1 MKIKA
6 AVLYQPHQPLV
17 VEEVDLDPPK
27 QGEVLVRVAAAGVCR
42 SDYHFMVGESKYLLP
57 VVLGHEGAGI
67 VEAVGEGVTTV
78 KPGDHV
84 IFNFVPNC
92 GFCAFCTAG
101 RPNLC
106 EKSATL
112 QQRAFMLDGT
122 SRLHKG
128 SQVIHHFIR
137 TACFAEYAVLA
148 ETGCIPLERDFPL
161 EHAAL
166 IGCSVTT
173 GVCSVL
179 RTAQVP
185 SGASVAV
192 VGCGGVGL
200 NVIQGARLVN
210 ADPII
215 AIDIREGNLNLAR
228 QMGATHTVNAGTED
242 VLRRVLDIT
251 NGQGADYSFEVFGG
265 SHTAQTAFDIVRRG
279 GTVVIVGVAPD
290 GQKAGFELITILRKE
305 LTIKG
310 SYYGSARPRVD
321 MPLLVRLAKE
331 GRLDIGTLAQRRYR
345 LEQINQAYRDLEEGL
360 PGRGLI
366 VFPH

>member
-6 AVLYQPHQPLV
+6 AVLYQPRQPLV
-17 VEEVDLDPPK
+17 VEEVDLDPPRR
-27 QGEVLVRVAAAGVCR
+27 GEVLVRVAAAGVCR
-42 SDYHFMVGESKYLLP
+42 SDYHFMVGESRYLLP

-92 GFCAFCTAG
+92 GFCSFCTTG
-101 RPNLC
+101 RPHLC

-128 SQVIHHFIR
+128 GQVLHHFIR

-148 ETGCIPLERDFPL
+148 ESGCIPVEKDFPL

-173 GVCSVL
+173 GVCAVL
-179 RTAQVP
+179 RTARVP

-200 NVIQGARLVN
+200 NVVQGARLVN

-215 AIDIREGNLNLAR
+215 AIDIREGNLALAR
-228 QMGATHTVNAGTED
+228 QLGATHTVNAGTED
-242 VLRRVLDIT
+242 VRHRVREIT
-251 NGQGADYSFEVFGG
+251 NGQGVDYAFEVYGAA
-265 SHTAQTAFDIVRRG
+265 HTAQVAFDIARRG
-279 GTVVIVGVAPD
+279 GEVVIVGLAPD
-290 GQKAGFELITILRKE
+290 GEKADFELVTILRKE
-305 LTIKG
+305 LVIKG

-321 MPLLVRLAKE
+321 MPLLVRLTKE
-331 GRLDIGTLAQRRYR
+331 GKLDIGALAQRRYR

-360 PGRGLI
+360 PGRGII
-366 VFPH
+366 VFPQ

>member
-6 AVLYQPHQPLV
+6 AVLYQPRQPLV

-27 QGEVLVRVAAAGVCR
+27 RGEVLVRVAAAGVCR
-42 SDYHFMVGESKYLLP
+42 SDYHFMVGENTYLLP

-78 KPGDHV
+78 KPGDPV

-92 GFCAFCTAG
+92 GFCAYCTAG
-101 RPNLC
+101 RPNIC
-106 EKSATL
+106 ENSATL

-122 SRLHKG
+122 SRLRKG
-128 SQVIHHFIR
+128 KQVLHHFIR

-148 ETGCIPLERDFPL
+148 ETGCIPLEKDFPL
-161 EHAAL
+161 DHAAL

-173 GVCSVL
+173 GVCAVL

-215 AIDIREGNLNLAR
+215 AIDIREGNLALAR
-228 QMGATHTVNAGTED
+228 QLGATHTINAGTEH
-242 VLRRVLDIT
+242 VLRRVQEIT
-251 NGQGADYSFEVFGG
+251 NGQGADYSFEVYGG
-265 SHTAQTAFDIVRRG
+265 SHTAQVAFDIVRRG
-279 GTVVIVGVAPD
+279 GTVVIVGLAPE
-290 GQKAGFELITILRKE
+290 GHKANFDLITILRKE
-305 LTIKG
+305 VTIKG
-310 SYYGSARPRVD
+310 SYYGSARPRLD
-321 MPLLVRLAKE
+321 MPMLVRLAKE

-360 PGRGLI
+360 PGRGII
-366 VFPH
+366 VFPQ